1 MLNAR
6 RNVRGA
12 RRRLGRFAGLAFDIV
27 LILRA
32 ALPLIQALFTG
43 LVPYR
48 CADVRI
54 PDVGRRIGGSIK
66 FLLLEL
72 AASFFFL
79 FGCGDSFCN
88 FMQFCSLTFIILFTK
103 SKVRNCQMKSLL
115 RGLLID

>member
-1 MLNAR
+1 MMNAK

-72 AASFFFL
+72 AASFFFFLDVETL
-79 FGCGDSFCN
+79 FAISCSFA
-88 FMQFCSLTFIILFTK
+88 
-103 SKVRNCQMKSLL
+103 V
-115 RGLLID
+115 